1 MKKQKHKESKW
12 KKALRD
18 HFRFNGFQSIITICT
33 TVIVF
38 LVIMFFAGSIYMH
51 SSEIMRTATLQT
63 NQQLINQVAENLEMY
78 LEEMHNTSLLI
89 EELLSTQQS
98 EKKQEVFHIAHKL
111 HPSIETVA
119 DFTVTGRM
127 RESSL
132 DLTPKYDNYSERIW
146 FTRAT
151 KAKGEPTFSPPH
163 VQTLFE

>member
-98 EKKQEVFHIAHKL
+98 EKSRKC
-111 HPSIETVA
+111 SI
-119 DFTVTGRM
+119 
-127 RESSL
+127 SL
-132 DLTPKYDNYSERIW
+132 TNCIP
-146 FTRAT
+146 
-151 KAKGEPTFSPPH
+151 
-163 VQTLFE
+163 V